1 MITVLIL
8 DQTELSIIQ
17 DNILVFALYSR
28 ARNLNQFIVYLKFQN
43 LSQRFILLSVNKQ
56 PIAQLLIGLA
66 YSVFSQYF
74 LSMVL
79 RKIH

>member
-17 DNILVFALYSR
+17 DSILVFALYSR

-56 PIAQLLIGLA
+56 PIAQLLIALA

-74 LSMVL
+74 SAWF
-79 RKIH
+79 